1 MAWSKINKAPLAKS
15 ARRDTPEGLWQ
26 KCVKC
31 GEIVF
36 KKEVEANQ
44 NVCPLC
50 GHHYLISAYD
60 RLSAFLDAG
69 SFKELDANLTSSNPL
84 SFVDQKPYAKRLIEA
99 ASKAGSK
106 DAIIC
111 GEGLL
116 YQVPVQVG
124 VYNFAFM
131 GGSMGAVVGE
141 KIARVLLRAKDKGQP
156 AILFSASG
164 GARMQEGL
172 VSLMQMAKTCV
183 ALAKLRTSGTPMIS
197 VLTNPT
203 TGGVAASYAMLG
215 DINIAE
221 PGALIGFAG
230 PRVIQQTIGEKLP
243 EGFQTSEYLLEHG
256 MIDLIA
262 KRHELR
268 ERVGSIIKILMKSP
282 N

>member
-1 MAWSKINKAPLAKS
+1 MAWSKIDKAPLSKS
-15 ARRDTPEGLWQ
+15 ARRDTPDGLWQ

-36 KKEVEANQ
+36 KKEVEGNQ
-44 NVCPLC
+44 NVCVLC
-50 GHHYLISAYD
+50 DHHYPMSARS
-60 RLSAFLDAG
+60 RLTHFLDSQ
-69 SFKELDANLTSSNPL
+69 SFKELDANLTSANPL
-84 SFVDQKPYAKRLIEA
+84 QFVDQKPYASRLLDA
-99 ASKAGSK
+99 QTKSGSK

-111 GEGLL
+111 GEGTL
-116 YQVPVQVG
+116 YQMPVQVG
-124 VYNFAFM
+124 VYNFGFM

-141 KIARVLLRAKDKGQP
+141 KIARVFLRACEKGQP
-156 AILFSASG
+156 AIIFSSSG

-172 VSLMQMAKTCV
+172 VSLMQMAKTCA
-183 ALAKLRTSGTPMIS
+183 ALAKLRANGVPMVS

-215 DINIAE
+215 DVNIAE

-243 EGFQTSEYLLEHG
+243 EGFQTAEYLLEHG

-262 KRHELR
+262 KRHDLR
-268 ERVGSIIKILMKSP
+268 ETIGNILRILMKSP